1 MSIDWESI
9 FNTWSQGPSETERT
23 KAENAERQI
32 REAIAASPKL
42 QNRSIVVFTQGSYR
56 NRVNVR
62 KDSDVDIGILCYDT
76 YFPEYP
82 DDNAKMLLEKTA
94 ADATYTYQL
103 FKNEIEEALV
113 ARFGRASVK
122 RGNKSFDIKENT
134 YRVEADV
141 AAFFEHRRYTS
152 TTNYISGVEMIPDD
166 RQPYMVRNWPEQ
178 HYNNGVYKNENTN
191 RRYKR
196 MVRILK
202 TLSNEMAAEGI
213 EIAEQTPSFLTECL
227 VWNAPNNCFSF
238 ETYKSML
245 RSVLAHIFN
254 NTLSEDK
261 CSNWGEV
268 SELKYLFRSS
278 QPWTYQ
284 QAHNFISSAWDY
296 VGYE

>member
-1 MSIDWESI
+1 MSRDWESV
-9 FNTWSQGPSETERT
+9 FTTWSKGPSETEKA

-32 REAIAASPKL
+32 RQAISACPKL
-42 QNRSIVVFTQGSYR
+42 QNRNIVVFTQGSYR

-62 KDSDVDIGILCYDT
+62 KESDVDIGVLCYDT

-82 DDNAKMLLEKTA
+82 DDNVKMLLEKTA
-94 ADATYTYQL
+94 SDAAYTYQL

-113 ARFGRASVK
+113 ARFGRASVT

-152 TTNYISGVEMIPDD
+152 TTNYHSGVEMIPDD
-166 RQPYMVRNWPEQ
+166 YKPLRVRNWPEQ
-178 HYNNGVYKNENTN
+178 HYNNGVYKNENTS

-202 TLSNEMAAEGI
+202 SLSNEMAAEGI
-213 EIAEQTPSFLTECL
+213 KIAEQTPSFLTECL
-227 VWNAPNNCFSF
+227 VWNAPNSCFSF

-245 RSVLAHIFN
+245 RSVLAHLFN
-254 NTLSEDK
+254 NTLSVEK

-268 SELKYLFRSS
+268 SELKYLFRGS

-284 QAHNFISSAWDY
+284 QAHKFISAAWDY